1 MHRLTDSILNIGN
14 AFQNKNVTIH
24 ERFCVS
30 PPPYYLDWFEKYFP
44 NVTLNQDDGTFTLK
58 YTNGIQ
64 GKNPSGRQWNR
75 LLDEV
80 VTVMKYKR
88 IVIDNGI
95 CIKILPD
102 GTISYITVSTDDVT
116 NTTNNVIYFSD
127 LRKVFQ

>member
-88 IVIDNGI
+88 IVMESALRYFQMVLYPISQYLPMMLR
-95 CIKILPD
+95 ILP
-102 GTISYITVSTDDVT
+102 IT
-116 NTTNNVIYFSD
+116 
-127 LRKVFQ
+127 